1 MDDGD
6 PTVLETIREREDALY
21 AAMVALD
28 YPALDDLLSDDLA
41 YVHSTGVV
49 ESKPAYLAALRR
61 GLYEYA
67 GIMRHGGSTQ
77 AFATCAVTRGAID
90 MRVGAAGSAKGTIR
104 LQHVL
109 VWAKQGARWR
119 LTLRQATRIPT

>member
-1 MDDGD
+1 MDDSNHAS
-6 PTVLETIREREDALY
+6 PETIRQREDVLY
-21 AAMVALD
+21 AAMIALD
-28 YPALDDLLSDDLA
+28 YAALDDLLSSDLS

-49 ESKPAYLAALRR
+49 ESKPAYLAALRQ

-67 GIMRHGGSTQ
+67 AITRHDGGTQ
-77 AFATCAVTRGAID
+77 IFATCAVTHGIID
-90 MRVGAAGSAKGTIR
+90 MAVGAMGSAKSIVR

-109 VWAKQGARWR
+109 VWIRQGETWR

>member
-1 MDDGD
+1 MDDSNHAS
-6 PTVLETIREREDALY
+6 PETIRQREDALY
-21 AAMVALD
+21 AAMIALD
-28 YPALDDLLSDDLA
+28 YAALDDLLSSDLS

-49 ESKPAYLAALRR
+49 ESKAAYLAALRQ

-67 GIMRHGGSTQ
+67 AITRHDGGTQ
-77 AFATCAVTRGAID
+77 IFATCAVTRGIID
-90 MRVGAAGSAKGTIR
+90 MAVGAMGSAKSIIR

-109 VWAKQGARWR
+109 VWIRQGETWR

>member
-1 MDDGD
+1 MDDSSSAAQ
-6 PTVLETIREREDALY
+6 ETIRQREDALY
-21 AAMVALD
+21 AAMIALD
-28 YPALDDLLSDDLA
+28 YTALDDLLADDLS

-49 ESKPAYLAALRR
+49 ESKPAYLAALKQ

-67 GIMRHGGSTQ
+67 AITHHGGGTQ
-77 AFATCAVTRGAID
+77 IFATCAVARGTID
-90 MRVGAAGSAKGTIR
+90 MMVGATGSGKNMIR

-109 VWAKQGARWR
+109 VWIRQGTTWR